1 MSAFIVNHNHINAIV
16 RWACRNYVKSY
27 HGNPT
32 RTWAIAGREQETVEL
47 LYKEN
52 VKSVNYRYHDWGAEP
67 DKIVYNPFATDL
79 TPVQVIKA
87 CHCLGYQSC
96 EHDGWE
102 DSDAKAILDDIEAAA
117 VRALPGYEDAEW
129 EIPELEAV

>member
-27 HGNPT
+27 HGNPSSG
-32 RTWAIAGREQETVEL
+32 WAIAGREQETVEL

-52 VKSVNYRYHDWGAEP
+52 VKSYNHRYNEDEGP
-67 DKIVYNPFATDL
+67 YKIVYNPFATDL

-129 EIPELEAV
+129 EIPELEAA